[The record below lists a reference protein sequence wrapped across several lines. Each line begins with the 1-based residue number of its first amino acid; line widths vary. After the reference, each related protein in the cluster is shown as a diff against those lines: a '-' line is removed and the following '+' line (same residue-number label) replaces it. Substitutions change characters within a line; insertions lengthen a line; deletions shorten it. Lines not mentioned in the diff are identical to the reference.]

1 MNSLT
6 IKIDDGHLRKVE
18 YPFDGGD
25 TFDDY
30 LSALERALWELLEI
44 SPYSTAWKRELS
56 ENWET
61 TFEHYL
67 HVFPKVSLLAAEDI
81 YQVEFPE
88 EEN

>member
-1 MNSLT
+1 MNSIT
-6 IKIDDGHLRKVE
+6 IIIDDGHIRRVE

-25 TFDDY
+25 AFDDY

-44 SPYSTAWKRELS
+44 SPCSTAWKRELS

-67 HVFPKVSLLAAEDI
+67 HVFPKIQLAAEDI
-81 YQVEFPE
+81 YWVEYPDD
-88 EEN
+88 EN